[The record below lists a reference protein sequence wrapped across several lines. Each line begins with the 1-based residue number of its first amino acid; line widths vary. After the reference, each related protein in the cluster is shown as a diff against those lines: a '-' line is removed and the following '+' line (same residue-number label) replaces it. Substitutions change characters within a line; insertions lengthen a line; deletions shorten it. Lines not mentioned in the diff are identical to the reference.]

1 MTHEKLKELLNICE
15 NNLPER
21 SSLVAWAQL
30 VEITSITPSDMAEVM
45 ELGWISPV
53 QTQKKEYLFNMRDVY
68 RIRKLLRLKE
78 DLDVSFMGG
87 SIIVDLLERV
97 EALEQELDEVKRL
110 I

>member
-1 MTHEKLKELLNICE
+1 MTHEKLKHLLEISE
-15 NNLPER
+15 KNLPER
-21 SSLVAWAQL
+21 STLVAWAQL
-30 VEITSITPSDMAEVM
+30 VEITSITPTDMAEVM

-53 QTQKKEYLFNMRDVY
+53 HTGANEYLFRMKDVY

-78 DLDVSFMGG
+78 DLEVSFMGG

-97 EALEQELDEVKRL
+97 ETLEKELEDLRRL